1 MAPLQ
6 ARAVRCFSTGV
17 SLDTPVHGCSH
28 IVTLA
33 PLERNYAISPIY
45 YYYQNKADAQHPEQA
60 KSSMIMVERSMQSFG
75 DVRHRTTPSQ
85 TSPRAL
91 QRS

>member
-45 YYYQNKADAQHPEQA
+45 YYYYYWPRLRILT
-60 KSSMIMVERSMQSFG
+60 SMYNMG
-75 DVRHRTTPSQ
+75 G
-85 TSPRAL
+85 
-91 QRS
+91 

>member
-1 MAPLQ
+1 M
-6 ARAVRCFSTGV
+6 RCFSTGV

-45 YYYQNKADAQHPEQA
+45 YYSDHAVVTPIAQTDAREPAGHA
-60 KSSMIMVERSMQSFG
+60 F
-75 DVRHRTTPSQ
+75 T
-85 TSPRAL
+85 
-91 QRS
+91 